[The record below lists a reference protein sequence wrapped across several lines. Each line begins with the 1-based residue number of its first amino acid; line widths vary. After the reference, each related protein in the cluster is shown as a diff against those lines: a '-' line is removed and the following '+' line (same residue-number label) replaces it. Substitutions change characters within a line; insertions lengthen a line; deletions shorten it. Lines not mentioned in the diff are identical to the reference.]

1 MNANCPPLRSN
12 AKAVPTPTRPKPA
25 EKYGLSA
32 SEASK
37 LLSGI
42 FKTNYGFF

>member
-1 MNANCPPLRSN
+1 LRST

-37 LLSGI
+37 PLSGI
-42 FKTNYGFF
+42 LETNYGYLFDQKI